1 MAAVKIHT
9 FRGRRALRRR
19 DGARGMVGCGEGA
32 RKGGRGGAKING
44 IKW

>member
-19 DGARGMVGCGEGA
+19 DGARGMGGCGEGA
-32 RKGGRGGAKING
+32 GKRGGAKING